1 MTLFFISAALLV
13 LLSMGWILAGVFRS
27 NTQFKSTDQE
37 AVNITLARERG
48 KTLDNALADG
58 SIDQSTYDYER
69 EQLEYDLAA
78 DLRSNNVDN
87 TRSGGQISAAA
98 IVTLFVPLAAGA
110 LYLQLGNPGAI
121 TQSTISQSNNS
132 GNENAPALSELLPQ
146 MEQRLLEQ
154 PDDIE
159 GWRLLGRSYLSV
171 GEFDRARSAFE
182 QAVALDEND
191 APTLAQMAETI
202 AMTQQGELSGEPLQ
216 FIERAIEI
224 EPDNEHAIWL
234 MSIAQQQMGNH
245 EAAMQGFDRLTTMA
259 AGNPEAMATVEQMR
273 SRSVEAMSEEASTT
287 RLETPDSENVS
298 SSQSQQTTGQG
309 ANDQTGP
316 ATIEITVSLSEQ
328 ARAASTND
336 QSVFI
341 YATASE
347 GPPMPLA
354 VSRLT
359 VADLPTTITLD
370 DSMAMIPNMTLSAF
384 NSVTV
389 GARVSKSGNPI
400 SEPGDWFNEAANVA
414 TDEAAALSLTIDQQA
429 Q

>member
-13 LLSMGWILAGVFRS
+13 LLSMGWMLSGIFRED
-27 NTQFKSTDQE
+27 TASTDQE

-58 SIDQSTYDYER
+58 SIDQPTYDYER

-78 DLRSNNVDN
+78 DLNSGKVGGN
-87 TRSGGQISAAA
+87 TRSGGQVSAAA

-121 TQSTISQSNNS
+121 AQLDNPQNTVSNAGAE
-132 GNENAPALSELLPQ
+132 GNQNAPDLAELLPQ
-146 MEQRLLEQ
+146 MEQRLLDT

-171 GEFDRARSAFE
+171 GEFDKARSAFE
-182 QAVALDEND
+182 KAVALDEND

-224 EPDNEHAIWL
+224 APDNEHALWL

-245 EAAMQGFDRLTTMA
+245 EAAMQGFDRLTAMA
-259 AGNPEAMATVEQMR
+259 AGNPEALATVEQMR
-273 SRSVEAMSEEASTT
+273 ARSVAALSGGAPLAIPQTETQTDNELAEGAINAS
-287 RLETPDSENVS
+287 V
-298 SSQSQQTTGQG
+298 
-309 ANDQTGP
+309 
-316 ATIEITVSLSEQ
+316 EITVNLSEQ
-328 ARAASTND
+328 ARAASTPD

-359 VADLPTTITLD
+359 VADLPTTVVLD

-384 NSVTV
+384 DSVTV

-400 SEPGDWFNEAANVA
+400 SQPGDWFNEAENIA
-414 TDEAAALSLTIDQQA
+414 TNKSAVLTITIDREA